1 MLANTG
7 VYSARSLPHLKPGVC
22 LTESLDT
29 EPPLHWFITAHVTHP
44 PPQRE
49 PISNSLH
56 LPARSCFFKTQR
68 EKKKK
73 KKAGG
78 SGKQEAGFLEGHLGF
93 PQLEGAPGRLLSHQ
107 RQSTNISE
115 SLLDAKGTKNEKAK
129 ERANEKATE
138 SIRPGHVAATQHCPA
153 GSPRT
158 CPAQVVRLSS
168 GRRPLALKG
177 RQLKT
182 RIHMTH

>member
-7 VYSARSLPHLKPGVC
+7 VHSARSLPHLKPGVC

-29 EPPLHWFITAHVTHP
+29 GPPLHWFVTARVTHP

-56 LPARSCFFKTQR
+56 LPARSCFFKMQR

-73 KKAGG
+73 GRRKREARGRLPGG
-78 SGKQEAGFLEGHLGF
+78 SPRF

-138 SIRPGHVAATQHCPA
+138 SVRPGHVAATQHCPA

-158 CPAQVVRLSS
+158 CPAQVVHLS
-168 GRRPLALKG
+168 L
-177 RQLKT
+177 
-182 RIHMTH
+182 